1 MLFRSGSF
9 LYWAGIQLE
18 VGSVATPFSRAGG
31 TIQGELA
38 ACQRYFCK
46 SYNTETAPATN
57 TGVGQVG
64 WTVVSNTTNSNN
76 FYSKFPV
83 TMRGTPAVTLYSPSN
98 SQSGAI
104 CNNSLGSNKACSA
117 IDIGSNGFVF
127 YVTDAAGNVGYY
139 LGGHY
144 KADAEL

>member
-1 MLFRSGSF
+1 MLFRS
-9 LYWAGIQLE
+9 
-18 VGSVATPFSRAGG
+18 
-31 TIQGELA
+31 
-38 ACQRYFCK
+38 K